1 MFPVDE
7 EDVMCPL
14 PVLFLLLLFL
24 GSLEL
29 EDVDDE
35 VELDDFL
42 LADEQTQMEAATRR
56 TKRINPNAERATT
69 CQISKCLSEW
79 PTRLGLR
86 VV

>member
-14 PVLFLLLLFL
+14 AVLFLLLLFW
-24 GSLEL
+24 EL

-42 LADEQTQMEAATRR
+42 LADEQTQMEVATRMI
-56 TKRINPNAERATT
+56 KRINPNAERATT
-69 CQISKCLSEW
+69 CQISKCLREW
-79 PTRLGLR
+79 PTRLG
-86 VV
+86 